1 MKKKPVSKEEVQRRE
16 LLRQALDYVLPSGKA
31 EAAVSTLL
39 GRFGGF
45 SGVFLA
51 PQEELAAV
59 LGQPPARFLRLV
71 TDLARA
77 YLEDSS
83 QDLAR
88 VYDADSA
95 IALFRPKF
103 LGRSTEAVCL
113 MLLDSRGRL
122 LYNDFIAEGA
132 VSAVH
137 IYIRPLLQLCI
148 RYDAQHVL
156 LAHNHPSG
164 NAAASRND
172 ITATRQVEMALES
185 IEATLNDHIIFAG
198 EDTLSFAQ
206 CGWLGQIKE
215 EVRGKSCRPPGNKR
229 LPSCGGTACCKG
241 RPRPATSPWEELSP
255 GDFYWGI
262 SPAQGGRIFPKR
274 LTDTGRWC
282 KINPNICS

>member
-1 MKKKPVSKEEVQRRE
+1 MKKKPVSKEEAQRRE
-16 LLRQALDYVLPSGKA
+16 LLRQALDYVLPSAKA
-31 EAAVSTLL
+31 ETAVSTLL

-132 VSAVH
+132 VSAVP

-215 EVRGKSCRPPGNKR
+215 EVRDIRR
-229 LPSCGGTACCKG
+229 
-241 RPRPATSPWEELSP
+241 EELQAAREKEAAILW
-255 GDFYWGI
+255 GD
-262 SPAQGGRIFPKR
+262 S
-274 LTDTGRWC
+274 LL
-282 KINPNICS
+282 

>member
-1 MKKKPVSKEEVQRRE
+1 MKKKPVSKEESSAGNCCGRPWIMYCPAARRRR
-16 LLRQALDYVLPSGKA
+16 LSP
-31 EAAVSTLL
+31 TLL

-122 LYNDFIAEGA
+122 LYNDFITEGA
-132 VSAVH
+132 VSAVP

-148 RYDAQHVL
+148 ATT
-156 LAHNHPSG
+156 PSTCCWPTTTP
-164 NAAASRND
+164 A
-172 ITATRQVEMALES
+172 ATRRPPAMTSPPPARWKWPWRALRPPKRPHHFRRGGHP
-185 IEATLNDHIIFAG
+185 L
-198 EDTLSFAQ
+198 LCQ

-215 EVRGKSCRPPGNKR
+215 EVRDYRR
-229 LPSCGGTACCKG
+229 
-241 RPRPATSPWEELSP
+241 EELQAAREQEAAILW
-255 GDFYWGI
+255 GD
-262 SPAQGGRIFPKR
+262 S
-274 LTDTGRWC
+274 LL
-282 KINPNICS
+282 

>member
-122 LYNDFIAEGA
+122 LYNDFITEGA
-132 VSAVH
+132 VSAVP

-164 NAAASRND
+164 VAVPSSSDEA
-172 ITATRQVEMALES
+172 ATRQVAEALRT
-185 IEATLNDHIIFAG
+185 IGVRLVDHIVVADRDFVSMADSG
-198 EDTLSFAQ
+198 DL
-206 CGWLGQIKE
+206 LG
-215 EVRGKSCRPPGNKR
+215 
-229 LPSCGGTACCKG
+229 
-241 RPRPATSPWEELSP
+241 
-255 GDFYWGI
+255 
-262 SPAQGGRIFPKR
+262 
-274 LTDTGRWC
+274 
-282 KINPNICS
+282 

>member
-51 PQEELAAV
+51 PQEELA
-59 LGQPPARFLRLV
+59 
-71 TDLARA
+71 RA

-122 LYNDFIAEGA
+122 LYNDFITEGA
-132 VSAVH
+132 VSAVP

-215 EVRGKSCRPPGNKR
+215 EVRDYRR
-229 LPSCGGTACCKG
+229 
-241 RPRPATSPWEELSP
+241 EELQAAREQEAAILW
-255 GDFYWGI
+255 GD
-262 SPAQGGRIFPKR
+262 S
-274 LTDTGRWC
+274 LL
-282 KINPNICS
+282 

>member
-1 MKKKPVSKEEVQRRE
+1 MKKKPVSKEEAQRRE
-16 LLRQALDYVLPSGKA
+16 LLRQALDYVLPSDKA

-122 LYNDFIAEGA
+122 LYNDFITEGA
-132 VSAVH
+132 VSAVP

-164 NAAASRND
+164 NAAASQND
-172 ITATRQVEMALES
+172 IVATRQVEMALES
-185 IEATLNDHIIFAG
+185 IDATLNDHIIFAG
-198 EDTLSFAQ
+198 DDYHSFAKS
-206 CGWLGQIKE
+206 GWLWTAKR
-215 EVRGKSCRPPGNKR
+215 EVRRQR
-229 LPSCGGTACCKG
+229 Q
-241 RPRPATSPWEELSP
+241 EELQASREEERE
-255 GDFYWGI
+255 I
-262 SPAQGGRIFPKR
+262 LRRGG
-274 LTDTGRWC
+274 LL
-282 KINPNICS
+282 

>member
-1 MKKKPVSKEEVQRRE
+1 M
-16 LLRQALDYVLPSGKA
+16 
-31 EAAVSTLL
+31 
-39 GRFGGF
+39 
-45 SGVFLA
+45 
-51 PQEELAAV
+51 
-59 LGQPPARFLRLV
+59 RLV

-132 VSAVH
+132 VSAVP

-215 EVRGKSCRPPGNKR
+215 EVRDYRR
-229 LPSCGGTACCKG
+229 EELQAAREQEAAILWGTACCKDGHAPPPPLG
-241 RPRPATSPWEELSP
+241 RAFPGGFLLGNIPRP
-255 GDFYWGI
+255 
-262 SPAQGGRIFPKR
+262 GGRIFPKR